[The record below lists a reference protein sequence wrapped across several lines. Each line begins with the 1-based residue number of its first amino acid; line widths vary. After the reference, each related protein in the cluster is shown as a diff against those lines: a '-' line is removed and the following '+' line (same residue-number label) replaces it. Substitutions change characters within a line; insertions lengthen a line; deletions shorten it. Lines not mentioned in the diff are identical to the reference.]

1 MNSKF
6 IYILLSIISSGI
18 VFSSNL
24 LPILNSTDIERQ
36 SNSVYIIGIMVEFEP
51 EIVDDPRTT
60 GNGTFLKHS
69 NIDSL
74 VNCFNSQ
81 DSRCSGFLI
90 DPPPHNS
97 SYFESQIEAVKNYY
111 LNTSYNNISS
121 FEYHVIDSVYQLDR
135 KMAEYSELSN
145 YNEPEQSIALLYSDG
160 LELASDEIEDHIY
173 SIGTEINDILIVM
186 FHAGVGEDYTFEGYL
201 DPANY
206 DIRSGYIEETMLGLV
221 PESSWMKQNNIDKGI
236 LLPEGLNL
244 IYYETI
250 EDIYGCSENFLCD
263 AQIGMTGLF
272 SYLLGYEFGLSEM
285 FNRNSGQTGI
295 GQFGLMDVGSF
306 NLRGVIP
313 APPNPWSRIQAGWNQ
328 AIINDFSNNSPISIN
343 KRYSGFANQ
352 NDSTLFRL
360 NISNSEY
367 YLIENIDN
375 KIIDN
380 LSFEDIQYA
389 DSLNGLLLPDSVVSI
404 FDKLLFIDGVISYG
418 DECNENFPL
427 TIDNETNV
435 IVCSNNYDYGLPGS
449 GLAIWHIDESNL
461 ENLNDNINQRT
472 VKIVEADGAQD
483 IGSENYLYPIANPSL
498 GWKWDLWFPDNE
510 AYFFVNPTQNRL
522 SFNSNTLPS
531 SRNNLG
537 VRSYINLYDIKYTN
551 NSSRIEFYPLF
562 EQDLFIPEMISDSLN
577 FEVVGSGLYDNSGY
591 IIINNHDASEFQRV
605 FSNATIPTGLESL
618 YEENYFSVIDDE
630 FNIQS
635 CLDNSYYDFAQND
648 CVSLSNYIPKGYF
661 ETTDSLVNYSSWDED
676 WSYDKVAVGDIDLDG
691 FDELLILIENE
702 SIECYEAN
710 GIRCNNFPIKG
721 DFFENIIIADIVDD
735 IFPEIIVR
743 EGELIHILSNN
754 GIIVNSIPSD
764 SITPLY
770 LVPNWGN
777 YINLV
782 DGNRSLLFNQR
793 DIFNG
798 YWLNPGGLSNN
809 LPHVNPLSIHNQ
821 GDAETKTTISEFYN
835 YPNPVTDYTTFRFF
849 LNSASSARLKIY
861 TSSGFLIED
870 IKLHSIHEN
879 QYNEINL
886 DLSSYSPGVYIANLT
901 SYSNNEQKDSKIIKV
916 LVIDE

>member
-6 IYILLSIISSGI
+6 IYILLIIICSGK

-24 LPILNSTDIERQ
+24 FPLLNSTNVESQ
-36 SNSVYIIGIMVEFEP
+36 SNSVYLIGIMVEFEP

-60 GNGTFLKHS
+60 GNGTFLKYS

-74 VNCFNSQ
+74 VTCYNSQ
-81 DSRCSGFLI
+81 ESRCSGFLI
-90 DPPPHNS
+90 DPPPHNR
-97 SYFESQIEAVKNYY
+97 SYFESQMEAVKNYY
-111 LNTSYNNISS
+111 LNISYNNVSS
-121 FEYHVIDSVYQLDR
+121 FEYHVIDTVYQLDK
-135 KMAEYSELSN
+135 KMAEYSELSS
-145 YNEPEQSIALLYSDG
+145 YNQPEEGIALLYSDG
-160 LELASDEIEDHIY
+160 LELASVAIEDYI
-173 SIGTEINDILIVM
+173 SSTEIDIDEILIVM

-285 FNRNSGQTGI
+285 FDRNSGQTGI

-306 NLRGVIP
+306 NFRGIVP
-313 APPNPWSRIQAGWNQ
+313 APPNPWSRIKAGWNQ
-328 AIINDFSNNSPISIN
+328 AIINDFSTNSPISIN
-343 KRYSGFANQ
+343 KRYSGSVNQ

-367 YLIENIDN
+367 YLVENIEN

-389 DSLNGLLLPDSVVSI
+389 DSLNSILLPDSVVSM

-435 IVCSNNYDYGLPGS
+435 IICSNNYDYGLPAS
-449 GLAIWHIDESNL
+449 GLAIWHVDESNL
-461 ENLNDNINQRT
+461 VNLNDNINQRT

-510 AYFFVNPTQNRL
+510 AYFFVNSNQDRM

-537 VRSYINLYDIKYTN
+537 VRSYINLYDIKYKN
-551 NSSRIEFYPLF
+551 NLSSIQFYPLV
-562 EQDLFIPEMISDSLN
+562 EQDLFISDMISDSLD
-577 FEVVGSGLYDNSGY
+577 FEVVGSGIYDNSGY
-591 IIINNHDASEFQRV
+591 IIINNYDSSEFQII
-605 FSNATIPTGLESL
+605 FSNATISTGFESL
-618 YEENYFSVIDDE
+618 YEENYFSVIDNE

-635 CLDNSYYDFAQND
+635 CLDNFYYDFSEND

-661 ETTDSLVNYSSWDED
+661 ETSESLVSYPSWNED
-676 WSYDKVAVGDIDLDG
+676 WLNDKVAVGDIDLDG
-691 FDELLILIENE
+691 LDELLVLIENE
-702 SIECYEAN
+702 SIECYKPN
-710 GIRCNNFPIKG
+710 GISCNNFPIMG
-721 DFFENIIIADIVDD
+721 NFIENIIIADIVDNHV
-735 IFPEIIVR
+735 PEIIVR
-743 EGELIHILSNN
+743 EGELIRIISNN
-754 GIIVNSIPSD
+754 GVIVNSIPSN
-764 SITPLY
+764 SNAPLY

-777 YINLV
+777 YTNLV
-782 DGNRSLLFNQR
+782 DGKRSLLFNQH
-793 DIFNG
+793 DVFNG
-798 YWLNPGGLSNN
+798 YWLNPGGMSNN
-809 LPHVNPLSIHNQ
+809 LPHVNPLAIHSQVNI
-821 GDAETKTTISEFYN
+821 ETKASISEFYN
-835 YPNPVTDYTTFRFF
+835 YPNPVTNHTTFRCF
-849 LNSASSARLKIY
+849 LNSASSAKLKIY
-861 TSSGFLIED
+861 TSSGFLIKD
-870 IKLHSIHEN
+870 IDIDIVDEN

-901 SYSNNEQKDSKIIKV
+901 SYSSNEQKDSKIIKV